1 MPQAK
6 KQQFVVTGK
15 NDQHKVGDIV
25 SLEVGD
31 DGLPASELMRS
42 RVKPYR
48 GKVQATGE
56 QSQDNTA
63 AIEEG
68 VTVRLKAMESDITKA
83 KKAADDEAAKVVAD
97 AKAEAKKILDDASEK
112 AEKIIT
118 DAHAATGKK

>member
-15 NDQHKVGDIV
+15 NDQYKNGDIV

-31 DGLPASELMRS
+31 DGQPVSELMRS

-48 GKVQATGE
+48 GKVQASEGGDA
-56 QSQDNTA
+56 QAQADKI
-63 AIEEG
+63 IE
-68 VTVRLKAMESDITKA
+68 
-83 KKAADDEAAKVVAD
+83 D
-97 AKAEAKKILDDASEK
+97 AKAQAAKILDDAGAK

-118 DAHAATGKK
+118 DAHASTGKK

>member
-25 SLEVGD
+25 SLEVGE

-48 GKVQATGE
+48 GKVQGGE
-56 QSQDNTA
+56 GGDA
-63 AIEEG
+63 EKI
-68 VTVRLKAMESDITKA
+68 I
-83 KKAADDEAAKVVAD
+83 AD

>member
-25 SLEVGD
+25 SLDVGD

-48 GKVQATGE
+48 GKVQGGE
-56 QSQDNTA
+56 SGDA
-63 AIEEG
+63 
-68 VTVRLKAMESDITKA
+68 KAQ
-83 KKAADDEAAKVVAD
+83 ADKIIAD

>member
-6 KQQFVVTGK
+6 KQQFLVTGK

-48 GKVQATGE
+48 GKVQASEG
-56 QSQDNTA
+56 DA
-63 AIEEG
+63 DKIIE
-68 VTVRLKAMESDITKA
+68 
-83 KKAADDEAAKVVAD
+83 D
-97 AKAEAKKILDDASEK
+97 AKAQAAKILDDAGAK

-118 DAHAATGKK
+118 DAHASTGKK

>member
-6 KQQFVVTGK
+6 KQQFIVTGK

-48 GKVQATGE
+48 GKVQGGDAE
-56 QSQDNTA
+56 K
-63 AIEEG
+63 I
-68 VTVRLKAMESDITKA
+68 I
-83 KKAADDEAAKVVAD
+83 AD